1 LLTDPKIGS
10 SFSMVDYG
18 FLYARDTSDIDADD
32 HVSIMHTWILDDPA
46 NKLILRVEMRV
57 GNT

>member
-1 LLTDPKIGS
+1 
-10 SFSMVDYG
+10 MVDYG
-18 FLYARDTSDIDADD
+18 FLYVRDTSDIDADD

-46 NKLILRVEMRV
+46 NKLILTVEMRV